1 MNNGIRLLPL
11 LLFTSCFFHHL
22 PAQSQFNFWYFGQG
36 AGIDFNSG
44 TPVALSGGMLY
55 SNEGTASIAD
65 EVTGN
70 LLFYTDGVTVYNR
83 IHTVMPNGTALSG
96 DVTTTQSALIV
107 RQPGSDSLYYVFT
120 VPPDDGLTDL
130 RYSVVDMSQLSG
142 LGDVTVKNIFLAAGS
157 GISEKATAIHHC
169 NGSDWWIIF
178 HGRGNNS
185 YQSWLLDAAGLS
197 ASPVASSVGT
207 VITTDLNRGVGWMA
221 SSEDAK
227 QIAMASY
234 SGGTVDIVDFDN
246 ENGIMS
252 DHLVLTGFTKPYGL
266 AFSPNDTILY
276 VTDDMSL
283 VQFDL
288 SSGDSATIS
297 ASRNAVITE
306 ANMMRAIR
314 LGPDHKM
321 YIAREWEPYLGVVNN
336 PDMMGA
342 GCSYVSAG
350 FYLSPGSNALGLPN
364 TYSLVAPQCP
374 LRVSE
379 GRKPEAIQVFPQPAS
394 SVLYIEFV
402 EERGEE
408 AELSLLDLN
417 GREVIGKASIITESP
432 GKYILLVESLPQ
444 GLYILQ
450 VTTGSRKVRKSVS
463 IQ

>member
-22 PAQSQFNFWYFGQG
+22 PAQNQFNFWYFGQG

-44 TPVALSGGMLY
+44 SPVALSGGMLY
-55 SNEGTASIAD
+55 PNEGTASIAD

-83 IHTVMPNGTALSG
+83 IHTVMPNGNALSG

-107 RQPGSDSLYYVFT
+107 RQPGSDSLYYIFT

-130 RYSVVDMSQLSG
+130 RYSVVDMSLLSG
-142 LGDVTVKNIFLAAGS
+142 LGDVTVKNILLGAGS

-169 NGSDWWIIF
+169 NGTDWWIIF
-178 HGRGNNS
+178 HGRGNNN
-185 YQSWLLDAAGLS
+185 YQAWLLDATGLS
-197 ASPVASSVGT
+197 ASPVVSSVGT

-221 SSEDAK
+221 PSEDAT

-234 SGGTVDIVDFDN
+234 SGSTVDIVDFDN

-252 DHLVLTGFTKPYGL
+252 LILTGFTKPYGL
-266 AFSPNDTILY
+266 AFSPNDSILY

-288 SSGDSATIS
+288 SSGDSATIQD
-297 ASRNAVITE
+297 SRTSVITE

-314 LGPDHKM
+314 LGPDGRI
-321 YIAREWEPYLGVVNN
+321 YVAREWEAYLGVVNN
-336 PDMMGA
+336 PDVMGS
-342 GCSYVSAG
+342 GCGYVSAG

-364 TYSLVAPQCP
+364 TYSLAAPQCF
-374 LRVSE
+374 LGVADVM
-379 GRKPEAIQVFPQPAS
+379 KPEAIRVFPQPAS

-408 AELSLLDLN
+408 TELSLLDLN
-417 GREVIGKASIITESP
+417 GREVICNTSIITLSK
-432 GKYILLVESLPQ
+432 GRYSLLVESLPR

-450 VTTGSRKVRKSVS
+450 VTTGGSKVRKIVS
-463 IQ
+463 MQ